1 MAWND
6 PGDKNP
12 WGNGS
17 KGNGSGDQGPPDLDE
32 LARKL
37 QEKVNG
43 IFGGGRKGN
52 GGGDDKSAGGNPNAL
67 IVALI
72 LIAAII
78 YAGFTSVHIIQPAE
92 RGVVLRFGKY
102 TQTLESGLQ
111 FTLPA
116 PIDAVY
122 RVDVEEIRSLRYDGT
137 MLTSDEAIVDL
148 DLAVQYKIK
157 DARDYLFQVQTPE
170 ATIDQATASSIREV
184 VGKRN
189 LDDVIQGERSAV
201 AEETLSLL
209 QEILDSYQTGF
220 EVTAVNLDSAQPPSQ
235 VQSAFQDAIKAREDL
250 ERLKN
255 EAEAYANDI
264 IPKARGRAARMVQ
277 EATAYRDARVAR
289 AEGEVAQFAALLEQ
303 YKLAPEVTRERLY
316 IETMEEVLGSTSKVM
331 VDVQGNS
338 NPLLYVPIDKL
349 IGNAQSVGSST
360 APTTMSSQ
368 VNSGSNSS
376 TTATQRTGRERTRG
390 ER

>member
-1 MAWND
+1 MSWND

-12 WGNGS
+12 WGNGP

-37 QEKVNG
+37 QDKVNG
-43 IFGGGRKGN
+43 IFGGGKKGGDN
-52 GGGDDKSAGGNPNAL
+52 GGDKSSNSGSTSL
-67 IVALI
+67 IMAVL
-72 LIAAII
+72 LVGAIV
-78 YAGFTSVHIIQPAE
+78 YAGITSVHIIQPAE

-102 TQTLESGLQ
+102 TETLESGLQ

-137 MLTSDEAIVDL
+137 MLSSDEAIVDL

-157 DARDYLFQVQTPE
+157 DARDYLFQVQSPE
-170 ATIDQATASSIREV
+170 ATMEQATASAIREI

-189 LDDVIQGERSAV
+189 LDDVIQGQRSAV
-201 AEETLSLL
+201 AEETHSLL
-209 QEILDSYQTGF
+209 QETLDSYQTGF
-220 EVTAVNLDSAQPPSQ
+220 EVTALNLDNAQAPSQ

-264 IPKARGRAARMVQ
+264 IPKARGHAARLVQ
-277 EATAYRDARVAR
+277 EATGYRDARVAR

-331 VDVQGNS
+331 VDVEGNS
-338 NPLLYVPIDKL
+338 NPLLYVPIDKM
-349 IGNAQSVGSST
+349 IGNAQSIASST
-360 APTTMSSQ
+360 APTTMNSQTTSGGSS
-368 VNSGSNSS
+368 GTTS
-376 TTATQRTGRERTRG
+376 TRSGRERSRG

>member
-1 MAWND
+1 MTWND

-37 QEKVNG
+37 QDKING
-43 IFGGGRKGN
+43 IFGGGNKGSD
-52 GGGDDKSAGGNPNAL
+52 GDGQSPNAGSNGV
-67 IVALI
+67 IIAFI
-72 LIAAII
+72 LIAII
-78 YAGFTSVHIIQPAE
+78 GYALVTSVHIIQPAE

-102 TQTLESGLQ
+102 TKTLEAGLQ
-111 FTLPA
+111 WTLPS

-137 MLTSDEAIVDL
+137 MLSSDEAIVDL

-157 DARDYLFQVQTPE
+157 DARDYLFQVQAPE
-170 ATIDQATASSIREV
+170 ATMEQATASAIREV

-189 LDDVIQGERSAV
+189 LDEVIQGQRSAV
-201 AEETLSLL
+201 AEETHSLL
-209 QEILDSYQTGF
+209 QEILDSYQAGF
-220 EVTAVNLDSAQPPSQ
+220 EVTALNLDNAQAPSQ

-264 IPKARGRAARMVQ
+264 IPKARGHAARLIQ

-289 AEGEVAQFAALLEQ
+289 AEGEVAQFTALLTE
-303 YKLAPEVTRERLY
+303 YKMAPEVTRERLY

-331 VDVQGNS
+331 VDVEGNS

-349 IGNAQSVGSST
+349 IGNAQSVASST
-360 APTTMSSQ
+360 APTTMNGQSNFS
-368 VNSGSNSS
+368 SNSANP
-376 TTATQRTGRERTRG
+376 TTTRTGRDRTRG